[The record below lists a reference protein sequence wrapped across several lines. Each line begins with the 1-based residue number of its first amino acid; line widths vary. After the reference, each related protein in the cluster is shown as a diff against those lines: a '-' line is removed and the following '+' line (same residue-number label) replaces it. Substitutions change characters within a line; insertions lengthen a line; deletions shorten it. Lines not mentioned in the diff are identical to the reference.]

1 MGKRRKSNS
10 NGLLDKLFR
19 PWKTSRVTLT
29 QPGKKQAPMRKGKRA
44 EKTVKKVRKIAAPLS
59 AKERQ
64 TKELKTMYRIGKQ
77 NPERLAQIISSMLAE
92 AFMNEQ
98 DSKLKFERL
107 LWEKVDKGGV
117 EAESSDEEG
126 RSNGSPRRE

>member
-1 MGKRRKSNS
+1 
-10 NGLLDKLFR
+10 
-19 PWKTSRVTLT
+19 
-29 QPGKKQAPMRKGKRA
+29 
-44 EKTVKKVRKIAAPLS
+44 
-59 AKERQ
+59 
-64 TKELKTMYRIGKQ
+64 MYRIGKQ

-92 AFMNEQ
+92 AFMQEQ

-126 RSNGSPRRE
+126 GSNGSPRRE